1 MQDLIEKTIKQT
13 NTCTTVG
20 LTKIT
25 RNQPEIS
32 RYETSITA
40 QTETTVD
47 QTKNNHISSQ
57 K

>member
-1 MQDLIEKTIKQT
+1 MQDLIEKNNKA
-13 NTCTTVG
+13 NKYMYNSRSD
-20 LTKIT
+20 KIT
-25 RNQPEIS
+25 RNQSEIS
-32 RYETSITA
+32 RYETKITA

>member
-25 RNQPEIS
+25 RNKPEIS